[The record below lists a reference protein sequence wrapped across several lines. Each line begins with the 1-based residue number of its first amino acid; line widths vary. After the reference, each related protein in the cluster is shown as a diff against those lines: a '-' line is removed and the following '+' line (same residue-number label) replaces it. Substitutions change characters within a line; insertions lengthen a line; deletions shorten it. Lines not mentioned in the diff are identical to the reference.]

1 MPEDRIKRSLRA
13 ILSADVAGYSRL
25 MGQDEVATVRTI
37 ESLREVFRD
46 LVERFD
52 GRVVDTPG
60 DNILAEFSSAVD
72 AVQCAMDIQKRIAE
86 FNDTLSPDRRMMFR
100 IGINIGDIIVEGD
113 CIYGE
118 GVNIAARIEGLA
130 APGGICISSGVFEQ
144 VKKKLPLVCEDQGT
158 HHVKNIS
165 EPIHVFRV
173 QLQSEGV
180 AAPPKPIKKSSRK
193 RFTIAAALLTLVIAM
208 GILFLF
214 KGVPPF
220 HDRDTSVESQKS
232 EKPSIA
238 VLPFTNLGTGAQDDY
253 FIDGMTNDIITDLSR
268 FKELLVIAS
277 NTMFTFKGKPVRTK
291 TLHKEL
297 NVRYLLEGSVQKSG
311 MRMRINVQLIDAA
324 GGHHLWAERYDRKV
338 QGVFAVQDDLVQ
350 TIVGRMATQISASE
364 RRRVSNKEPENFQ
377 AYDYLLRGLQH
388 FRRYTVEDIRK
399 ARQMFQ
405 KAVEIDSRY
414 ANGIHRRGQNLFMGV
429 SIRHH
434 VPGPNPG
441 TCGSFCS
448 QGLGAGRLSS
458 PRALLGWVRVF

>member
-1 MPEDRIKRSLRA
+1 M
-13 ILSADVAGYSRL
+13 
-25 MGQDEVATVRTI
+25 
-37 ESLREVFRD
+37 
-46 LVERFD
+46 
-52 GRVVDTPG
+52 
-60 DNILAEFSSAVD
+60 
-72 AVQCAMDIQKRIAE
+72 
-86 FNDTLSPDRRMMFR
+86 
-100 IGINIGDIIVEGD
+100 
-113 CIYGE
+113 
-118 GVNIAARIEGLA
+118 
-130 APGGICISSGVFEQ
+130 
-144 VKKKLPLVCEDQGT
+144 PLVCEDQGT

-180 AAPPKPIKKSSRK
+180 AAPPKPVKKSSRK

-220 HDRDTSVESQKS
+220 HDRDTSVESQKP

-297 NVRYLLEGSVQKSG
+297 NVRYLLEGTVQKSG

-338 QGVFAVQDDLVQ
+338 QDVFAVQDDLVQ

-414 ANGIHRRGQNLFMGV
+414 ATVYTAVARTYLWEYLYGTMFPDQTLELVDHFARRALALDAYQARVHSLVGYVFFGRV
-429 SIRHH
+429 ISKRHWI
-434 VPGPNPG
+434 
-441 TCGSFCS
+441 SFV
-448 QGLGAGRLSS
+448 RLSN
-458 PRALLGWVRVF
+458 